1 MYRILCTFVSLCFLF
16 PIHAQS
22 QAQQVELQALVSRVD
37 SLEHELLYL
46 KLRGESSTLI
56 TDIRMLTSDTQK
68 QCLEIQLNLYNKNYD
83 SRLENSYH
91 RYYEVCESQMKK
103 LSELAELKRTYC
115 NLMIMTRPFSEEE
128 KKFLMAGHQM
138 VGEAFKTLGKSME
151 YLKSCIDIYENFE

>member
-1 MYRILCTFVSLCFLF
+1 MYRILCIFASLCFLF

-22 QAQQVELQALVSRVD
+22 QAQQVELQALVRRVD

-46 KLRGESSTLI
+46 KLCTELSTLVA
-56 TDIRMLTSDTQK
+56 DIKMLTGDTHDK
-68 QCLEIQLNLYNKNYD
+68 CLEIQLNLYNKNYD
-83 SRLENSYH
+83 SRLEKSYQ
-91 RYYEVCESQMKK
+91 RYYEVSESQMES

-128 KKFLMAGHQM
+128 KKFLMARHQM